1 MDNLMADRA
10 PLSIFETLSAID
22 ITPKLKKKNNLSYL
36 PWSTA
41 WEIVK
46 LHYPDS
52 TYRPIKAENGCN
64 YHTDG
69 RTCWVE
75 VEVTIAGE
83 TQSESLAVMDHRNR
97 AIPYEEVTS
106 VDVNKS
112 TKRALTKCCSLFGL
126 GLSLWSGEE
135 LSDTAK
141 AAKIAHETAAREK
154 AAEERK
160 ALTAANKRISD
171 IAQQKIGE
179 GIPRDRIYEVI
190 QSFTGGK
197 KNPNAITDIEVSA
210 ACYEAIANM
219 TTEEE

>member
-1 MDNLMADRA
+1 MDI
-10 PLSIFETLSAID
+10 PTHETCTSVFSTLSAID
-22 ITPKLKKKNNLSYL
+22 ISQKLKKKNNLSYL

-41 WEIVK
+41 WEIIK

-52 TYRPIKAENGCN
+52 TYHTIKAENGWN

-75 VEVTIAGE
+75 VEVTINGE
-83 TQSESLAVMDHRNR
+83 TQTESLAVMDHRNK

-112 TKRALTKCCSLFGL
+112 IKRALTKCCSLFGL

-141 AAKIAHETAAREK
+141 AARAVRV
-154 AAEERK
+154 AAERAESDERRK
-160 ALTAANKRISD
+160 LLTEANERIST
-171 IAQQKIGE
+171 IAQQKIKE
-179 GIPRDRIYEVI
+179 GVPRDSIYEVI

-197 KNPNAITDIEVSA
+197 KNPNAITDMAVSA
-210 ACYEAIANM
+210 ECYEAIANM
-219 TTEEE
+219 TVEGE

>member
-1 MDNLMADRA
+1 MDLPVCEART
-10 PLSIFETLSAID
+10 SVFRTLNAID
-22 ITPKLKKKNNLSYL
+22 ISPKLKKKNNLSYL

-52 TYRPIKAENGCN
+52 TYRPIKADNGCN

-75 VEVTIAGE
+75 VEVTINGE
-83 TQSESLAVMDHRNR
+83 TQTESLAVMDHRNR

-141 AAKIAHETAAREK
+141 AAKAVRV
-154 AAEERK
+154 AAEREQVAESRK
-160 ALTAANKRISD
+160 QLAAANERISE
-171 IAQQKIGE
+171 IAQQKIRE
-179 GIPRDRIYEVI
+179 GIPRDSIYEVI

-197 KNPNAITDIEVSA
+197 KNPNAITDIAVSED
-210 ACYEAIANM
+210 CYNAIASM
-219 TTEEE
+219 SVEEE